1 MRNFKKIKRVI
12 IKIGS
17 SSITDVKFGVKT
29 DVLDNIMEMAY
40 KLKELGISLT
50 IVSSGAIATGMH
62 ELNFSEKPKDLSL
75 KQACASVG
83 QAKLME
89 CYNNSAKKY
98 GLITGQILVSHDDF
112 GIRHRTNLLSN
123 TLDAMIK
130 NGIIPI
136 INENDTLAV
145 DEIKVGDND
154 TLSSYVAPMI
164 RADLLILF
172 SDIDGLYDKNPK
184 IYPDA
189 KLIPVVEKI
198 DKKIVSYAGGA
209 TSNVGTGGMATKI
222 NAALIS
228 TSAGCNML
236 ICNSNKINE
245 LLSIVKGEVIG
256 TLFLS
261 NKNAISSREHWMIF
275 TSNSYGD
282 IIVDEG
288 LEKALKEKKVS
299 ILSKGVIKVVG
310 SFLEGKVINI
320 MNNNGEIIAK
330 GETNYSSEDILK
342 LIGHDSSDFSKILGR
357 NGLKPEII
365 HANKMVVLRND
376 LYGRTIKKM

>member
-1 MRNFKKIKRVI
+1 MRNFKKVKRVI

-17 SSITDVKFGVKT
+17 SSITDIKLGIKT
-29 DVLDNIMEMAY
+29 DVLDNIMKMAY
-40 KLKELGISLT
+40 ELSKNKISLT
-50 IVSSGAIATGMH
+50 IVTSGAIAAGMH
-62 ELNFSEKPKDLSL
+62 ELGFEEKPNVLSL

-89 CYNNSAKKY
+89 AYSNSAKKY
-98 GLITGQILVSHDDF
+98 GLICGQILVSHDDF
-112 GIRHRTNLLSN
+112 GIRKRTNLLSN
-123 TLDAMIK
+123 TLDSMIN

-145 DEIKVGDND
+145 EEIKVGDND

-164 RADLLILF
+164 SADLLILF

-184 IYPDA
+184 VYDDA
-189 KLIPVVEKI
+189 KLISVVEKI
-198 DKKIVSYAGGA
+198 DKKIVSYAGGV
-209 TSNVGTGGMATKI
+209 TSSVGTGGMATKI

-236 ICNSNKINE
+236 ICNSNRIGD
-245 LLSIVKGEVIG
+245 LLDIIKGEEIG

-261 NKNAISSREHWMIF
+261 NKNAISSKEHWMIF

-282 IIVDEG
+282 IIVDSG
-288 LEKALKEKKVS
+288 LEEALKVKKVS
-299 ILSKGVIKVVG
+299 ILSKGIKEIKG
-310 SFLEGKVINI
+310 QFLDNKVINI
-320 MNNNGEIIAK
+320 KNEKGQIIAK
-330 GETNYSSEDILK
+330 GVTNYSSEDILK
-342 LIGHDSSDFSKILGR
+342 IIGHDSKDIDTILGKK
-357 NGLKPEII
+357 NLKPEVI

-376 LYGRTIKKM
+376 LYGRTIK